1 MKYKFFISFL
11 ILTFLISFV
20 FAESLGTPYED
31 IINVTS
37 GEDGTFNV
45 GIPPSINN
53 TNNSGTTGGD
63 TEGTTTPT
71 AQTSGSGGGGGG
83 ARTLSSILR
92 NVFNNEDEENKEEEK
107 LSSKPEEDEIPGEQS
122 LSTSF
127 PNAAVIGISD
137 FAKTPGGIA
146 TFVIVGIMII
156 GGITFL
162 VIRGKSKKD
171 LSKKE
176 EENNIA
182 EQ

>member
-107 LSSKPEEDEIPGEQS
+107 LSSKPEEDEIPEEKSSFTS
-122 LSTSF
+122 LM
-127 PNAAVIGISD
+127 NAAVIGVSD
-137 FAKTPGGIA
+137 FVKTPAGVA
-146 TFVIVGIMII
+146 TFVIVGLFIV

-162 VIRGKSKKD
+162 SVKGKFKKG
-171 LSKKE
+171 LPKKE
-176 EENNIA
+176 EEDNIL